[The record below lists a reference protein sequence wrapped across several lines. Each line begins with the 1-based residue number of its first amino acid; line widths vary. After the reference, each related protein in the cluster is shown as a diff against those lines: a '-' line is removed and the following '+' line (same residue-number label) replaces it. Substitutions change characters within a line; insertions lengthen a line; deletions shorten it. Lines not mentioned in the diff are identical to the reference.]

1 MKKKLL
7 EKDVFYLSLFICICI
22 IAIGGIWFT
31 NRNVNNLLSTNTPTK
46 TEDEIHLTKEKKKD
60 VVPTTTDSEQNL
72 SKAKE
77 TKKVKNNK
85 MSYLGNQ
92 LIRGYSEKEPSYSET
107 LEVWE
112 IHKAIDIEANENQEV
127 KSLTN
132 GTVLDVYD
140 DDKYG
145 MSVKIKS
152 EDNTV
157 FVYSSLS
164 ENIKIRK
171 NDKITEGQCI
181 GYASNTSNVE
191 CLSGAHVHLEA
202 YKNNIAI
209 NPMSLLE

>member
-31 NRNVNNLLSTNTPTK
+31 NKNVDSLLSKNISK
-46 TEDEIHLTKEKKKD
+46 NNEDEIHLIEDEKND
-60 VVPTTTDSEQNL
+60 VIPTTTDSDQNL
-72 SKAKE
+72 AKATE
-77 TKKVKNNK
+77 VERNK
-85 MSYLGNQ
+85 ISYLGNQ
-92 LIRGYSEKEPSYSET
+92 VIRNYSEKEPSYSET

-112 IHKAIDIEANENQEV
+112 IHKAIDVEANENQEV
-127 KSLTN
+127 KSLTT

-140 DDKYG
+140 DDEYG

-152 EDNTV
+152 DKDTV

-164 ENIKIRK
+164 KNTIVKKGDEIK
-171 NDKITEGQCI
+171 EGQCI
-181 GYASNTSNVE
+181 GYAGNTSDVE
-191 CLSGAHVHLEA
+191 CLSGVHIHLET
-202 YKNNIAI
+202 YKNNTAI

>member
-31 NRNVNNLLSTNTPTK
+31 NKNVDNLLSSNTPTNNR
-46 TEDEIHLTKEKKKD
+46 DEIHLTEDKKND
-60 VVPTTTDSEQNL
+60 VVPTTTDSDQNL
-72 SKAKE
+72 EKAKE
-77 TKKVKNNK
+77 TEHNK
-85 MSYLGNQ
+85 ISYLGNQ
-92 LIRGYSEKEPSYSET
+92 IIRSYSEKEPSYSET

-112 IHKAIDIEANENQEV
+112 IHKGIDVESNENQEV
-127 KSLTN
+127 KSLTS

-140 DDKYG
+140 DDEYG
-145 MSVKIKS
+145 ISIKIQSNK
-152 EDNTV
+152 ENV

-164 ENIKIRK
+164 K
-171 NDKITEGQCI
+171 NVKVNKGDKIEEGQCI
-181 GYASNTSNVE
+181 GYAGNTSNVE
-191 CLSGAHVHLEA
+191 CLSGVHVHLEA

>member
-31 NRNVNNLLSTNTPTK
+31 NKNVDSLLSKNN
-46 TEDEIHLTKEKKKD
+46 EDEIHLIEDEKND
-60 VVPTTTDSEQNL
+60 VIPTTTDSDQNL
-72 SKAKE
+72 AKATE
-77 TKKVKNNK
+77 VEHNK
-85 MSYLGNQ
+85 ISYLGNQ
-92 LIRGYSEKEPSYSET
+92 VIRNYSEKEPSYSET

-112 IHKAIDIEANENQEV
+112 IHKAIDVEANENQEV
-127 KSLTN
+127 KSLTT

-140 DDKYG
+140 DDEYG

-152 EDNTV
+152 DKDTV

-164 ENIKIRK
+164 KNTIVKKGDEIK
-171 NDKITEGQCI
+171 EGQCI
-181 GYASNTSNVE
+181 GYAGNTSDVE
-191 CLSGAHVHLEA
+191 CLSGVHIHLET
-202 YKNNIAI
+202 YKNNTAI

>member
-31 NRNVNNLLSTNTPTK
+31 NKNVDDLLSNNTK
-46 TEDEIHLTKEKKKD
+46 TENNEEIHLTEDEKND
-60 VVPTTTDSEQNL
+60 VLPTATDSDQNL
-72 SKAKE
+72 EITKE
-77 TKKVKNNK
+77 EHKKIG
-85 MSYLGNQ
+85 YLGNQ
-92 LIRGYSEKEPSYSET
+92 VIRNYSEKEPSYSET

-112 IHKAIDIEANENQEV
+112 IHKGIDVESNENQEV
-127 KSLTN
+127 KSLTS

-140 DDKYG
+140 DDEYG
-145 MSVKIKS
+145 ISIKIQSNK
-152 EDNTV
+152 ENV

-164 ENIKIRK
+164 K
-171 NDKITEGQCI
+171 NVKVNKGDKIEEGQCI
-181 GYASNTSNVE
+181 GYAGNTSNVE
-191 CLSGAHVHLEA
+191 CLSGVHVHLEA